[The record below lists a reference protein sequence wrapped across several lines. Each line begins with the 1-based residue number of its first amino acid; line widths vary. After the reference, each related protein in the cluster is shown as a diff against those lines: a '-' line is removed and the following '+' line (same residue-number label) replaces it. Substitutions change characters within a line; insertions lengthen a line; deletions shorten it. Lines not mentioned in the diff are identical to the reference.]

1 MKYIVLVD
9 DVTAAQSSAGKKM
22 RLHILPQYHANLK
35 QPIKYKERYIFA
47 IFVPVLTKLCV
58 LDLKILELTLRFYIT
73 RHLFRLKFYS
83 NRQLFAFAL
92 ER

>member
-1 MKYIVLVD
+1 MAAVHAYHVETS
-9 DVTAAQSSAGKKM
+9 TAQKVQGKP
-22 RLHILPQYHANLK
+22 RL
-35 QPIKYKERYIFA
+35 A